1 MSEIRATTISDAAG
15 TGPIALTKQSAA
27 KAWLKGTSAAA
38 LLDSFGVSSGV
49 DNGVG
54 NYTFSF
60 ISSFVNSD
68 YAGSATPQSGN
79 DRCATLSGPTVSSS
93 IIEIFDASAGTNADH
108 NPHGIYFGDLA

>member
-1 MSEIRATTISDAAG
+1 MSTLNVSNISDG
-15 TGPIALTKQSAA
+15 TTTVGTSYVVNGSA
-27 KAWLKGTSAAA
+27 KAWVKGSSAAA

-60 ISSFVNSD
+60 TSSFVNSD
-68 YAGSATPQSGN
+68 YASSATPQSGN
-79 DRCATLSGPTVSSS
+79 DRCATVSGNTASSS
-93 IIEIFDASAGTNADH
+93 TIEIFDASAGTNADN